1 MRNLLQRAL
10 VVFTLGP
17 LTLLL
22 IYLGGWWYFVPFVA
36 LLAIATFE
44 FTQLSRK
51 LGWRTPLWLLLPF
64 VFALWLVPIPV
75 RMMLFGEPIIDMD
88 LVSPVLLL
96 SVLASLGYVLWLY
109 EKRSEKDAPGSWMAA
124 VGGIILLGWLGSHF
138 FKLRG
143 LDVDKAAEWTA
154 LAMLGTW
161 IADSGAYVFGKTLGR
176 HKLSPR
182 LSPNKTVEGYVGGI
196 IVGTISTVIIALLLD
211 LPMFIALV
219 LGLLVSIVSP
229 IGDLGVSLLKRTVGV
244 KDSGTLLPGH
254 GGALDRID
262 SLVWSVAMAYY
273 LVLFSAK

>member
-1 MRNLLQRAL
+1 MPNLLRRAL

-22 IYLGGWWYFVPFVA
+22 IYLGGWWYFLPFAA
-36 LLAIATFE
+36 LLTIATIE
-44 FTQLSRK
+44 FSQLTSQ
-51 LGWRTPLWLLLPF
+51 LGWKTPLWLLLPI
-64 VFALWLVPIPV
+64 VYTLWLLPFPV
-75 RMMLFGEPIIDMD
+75 RTMLFGPPVNDAD
-88 LVSPVLLL
+88 LVSPALLIGL
-96 SVLASLGYVLWLY
+96 LASLAFVLWLF
-109 EKRSEKDAPGSWMAA
+109 ERRENEDAPGSWMAA
-124 VGGIILLGWLGSHF
+124 VGGMMLLGWLGSHF

-143 LDVDKAAEWTA
+143 LDIDNAAEWTA

-161 IADSGAYVFGKTLGR
+161 IADSGAYVFGKSLGR

-196 IVGTISTVIIALLLD
+196 VTGTILTVLIAYFLNLS
-211 LPMFIALV
+211 LPVALI

-229 IGDLGVSLLKRTVGV
+229 AGDLGISLLKRSVGV
-244 KDSGTLLPGH
+244 KDSGNLLPGH

-273 LVLFSAK
+273 LILFTS